1 VKLPST
7 ACVCVCVCVCLC
19 VCVCECV
26 CVRVYLLVTTVS
38 PTEMAGLI
46 KVPFVIWIQVGPTV
60 Y

>member
-1 VKLPST
+1 MQSMIMRLVVNS
-7 ACVCVCVCVCLC
+7 V
-19 VCVCECV
+19 CV

-46 KVPFVIWIQVGPTV
+46 KVPFVIWIQVGPTA

>member
-1 VKLPST
+1 MQSMIMRLVVNS
-7 ACVCVCVCVCLC
+7 VCVCVCQ
-19 VCVCECV
+19 CV

-46 KVPFVIWIQVGPTV
+46 KVPFVIWIQVGLTV